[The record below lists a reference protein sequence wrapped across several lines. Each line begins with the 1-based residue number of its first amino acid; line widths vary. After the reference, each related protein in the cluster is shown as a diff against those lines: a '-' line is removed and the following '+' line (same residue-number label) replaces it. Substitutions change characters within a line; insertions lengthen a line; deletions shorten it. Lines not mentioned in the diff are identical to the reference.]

1 MPLTLKEVEHIAVLA
16 RLELSDAQKK
26 NYQEQLSR
34 ILDYIT
40 KLQELDTAAVPPTA
54 GGGAIARMPLRPDE
68 VQPGLTSDELL
79 ANAPL
84 QQQGQ
89 FKIPPVFG

>member
-16 RLELSDAQKK
+16 RLELSDAQKQL
-26 NYQEQLSR
+26 YQEQLSK
-34 ILDYIT
+34 ILDYIK

-54 GGGAIARMPLRPDE
+54 GGGSIAQMQLRADE
-68 VQPGLTSDELL
+68 VQPGLTNDELL

-89 FKIPPVFG
+89 FKIPPVFE